1 MANNA
6 YQYTTSPRKLNP
18 DYEKPK
24 VKKENKKRLKVVE
37 NLPRQEIKL
46 SKKQKEKR
54 RKLMFY
60 VIAIFIVL
68 LAISYRNSQI
78 NETFNKVQTL
88 KKELSSIEK
97 ENEQLKVNIEN
108 SLNLSNIEQQAKE
121 KLGMQKLSSNQT
133 IYINLPK
140 KDYVETAPEKVIV
153 QEEKNWFE
161 KFIDKIFNR

>member
-78 NETFNKVQTL
+78 NESFNKVQTL

>member
-78 NETFNKVQTL
+78 NESFNKVQTL
-88 KKELSSIEK
+88 KKRYH
-97 ENEQLKVNIEN
+97 Q
-108 SLNLSNIEQQAKE
+108 
-121 KLGMQKLSSNQT
+121 
-133 IYINLPK
+133 
-140 KDYVETAPEKVIV
+140 
-153 QEEKNWFE
+153 
-161 KFIDKIFNR
+161 

>member
-78 NETFNKVQTL
+78 NESFNKVQTL

-153 QEEKNWFE
+153 QEEKNWLE

>member
-68 LAISYRNSQI
+68 LAISYRNSQM
-78 NETFNKVQTL
+78 NESFNKVQTL

-153 QEEKNWFE
+153 QEEKNWLE